1 MTRKKRKHHGSTLD
15 AFLKDEGVLE
25 KFEAIATKEV
35 IAWQFAQAK
44 KMRRLSKPKTAQ
56 LRRRAAYSLIV
67 FSIPRV
73 ETLRSPRS
81 CVSGVHS
88 EKRFQSNCEGRC

>member
-35 IAWQFAQAK
+35 IAWQFAQAMK
-44 KMRRLSKPKTAQ
+44 KRGLSKSEMAQ
-56 LRRRAAYSLIV
+56 LMKTSRTQLDRLLDPKSGNVTLTTLMRAASALGKAI
-67 FSIPRV
+67 SIQ
-73 ETLRSPRS
+73 LR
-81 CVSGVHS
+81 
-88 EKRFQSNCEGRC
+88 